1 MEYDLAM
8 KLLELE
14 QHDLEDILT
23 KLKMENREA
32 YDILVELV
40 DDRL

>member
-1 MEYDLAM
+1 MEYELAM

-14 QHDLEDILT
+14 QHDLEEILT
-23 KLKMENREA
+23 KLKMENVEA

-40 DDRL
+40 DDKL

>member
-1 MEYDLAM
+1 MEYELAM

-23 KLKMENREA
+23 
-32 YDILVELV
+32 DILLDL
-40 DDRL
+40 DD

>member
-14 QHDLEDILT
+14 QHDLEEILT

>member
-1 MEYDLAM
+1 MEYELAM

-14 QHDLEDILT
+14 QHDLEMVLT

-32 YDILVELV
+32 YDVLVELV
-40 DDRL
+40 DDIL

>member
-1 MEYDLAM
+1 MEYELAM

-23 KLKMENREA
+23 KLKIENREA

>member
-23 KLKMENREA
+23 KLKIENREA